1 MNKGYE
7 YIKEGQEVEVKEDNG
22 HTRVIEYTTNLDE
35 ILVKENIIE
44 QIQNDIDSSNYAL
57 GYQER
62 RKETQK
68 NRIANGFKILTPT
81 LVGTI
86 IISIFVKEFL
96 LLLGLG
102 LLTGTVVTVLEIQE
116 KHEIGNTINAITVK
130 ISALRDRL
138 NEEQLELDKLKKQT
152 ESKNAK
158 RENDTYFQTL
168 NTDELLKLNTLEILY
183 YQTGYNIQKLYN
195 AYQKGLLRDILGNQ
209 YNPSEIEMIE
219 SITKKQGPILSR
231 KK

>member
-7 YIKEGQEVEVKEDNG
+7 YIKEGQEVEVKEENG
-22 HTRVIEYTTNLDE
+22 HTRIVEYSTNLDE
-35 ILVKENIIE
+35 ILVKENVIE
-44 QIQNDIDSSNYAL
+44 QIQSDINSSNYAL

-68 NRIANGFKILTPT
+68 NRFANGFKILTPT
-81 LVGTI
+81 LAGTI

-102 LLTGTVVTVLEIQE
+102 LLTGTVVTVLEILE
-116 KHEIGNTINAITVK
+116 KHEIRNTINAINVK
-130 ISALRDRL
+130 ISVLRDRL
-138 NEEQLELDKLKKQT
+138 NAEQLELDKLKQEA
-152 ESKNAK
+152 ESKK
-158 RENDTYFQTL
+158 TERENDTYFQTL
-168 NTDELLKLNTLEILY
+168 NTDELIKLNTLEMLS
-183 YQTGYNIQKLYN
+183 YQTGYNIQKLYK